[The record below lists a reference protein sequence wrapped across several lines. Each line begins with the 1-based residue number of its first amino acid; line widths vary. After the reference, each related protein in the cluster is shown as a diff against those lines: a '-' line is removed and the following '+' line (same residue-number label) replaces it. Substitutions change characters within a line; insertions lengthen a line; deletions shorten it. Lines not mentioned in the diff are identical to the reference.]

1 MTLLATEDLG
11 RTIGGRHILKGI
23 DLEID
28 PGEIFVLI
36 GPTGAGKTTLIRLLN
51 LLDRPSSGRII
62 FDGTDVARSNT
73 RRLSARRR
81 MAHVQQKPIIFGM
94 SVYDNVACGLRW
106 RSERKRN
113 VRQKTE
119 SVLDLVGMLDCR
131 DRDARTLS
139 GGETQRVA
147 LARALVTDPVLL
159 FLDEP
164 TANLDPVS
172 VTRTEEILS
181 RVISDRKTTVLMA
194 THDMRQGHRLATR
207 TGVLIDGRMLQV
219 GSPDEIYHSPA
230 NRTVAELV
238 GIENI
243 LTGTILE
250 KDGSLA
256 TIDVNGRTLQ
266 AVTDASIGDHVD
278 VLIKP
283 VDITFTLSKD
293 PSSARNILEGR
304 IFQMTSEGT
313 LLRITVDCGF
323 PLLGVLTVNSAN
335 ELGLAV
341 GKPIFANFKATAIHI
356 LKRWK

>member
-1 MTLLATEDLG
+1 MALLKTEDLG
-11 RTIGGRHILKGI
+11 RTIGGRQILEGI
-23 DLEID
+23 DLEVER
-28 PGEIFVLI
+28 GEIFSLI

-62 FDGTDVARSNT
+62 FDGRDVSRSNR
-73 RRLSARRR
+73 RRLDARRR
-81 MAHVQQKPIIFGM
+81 MAHVQQKPIVFSM
-94 SVYDNVACGLRW
+94 SVYDNVACGLQW
-106 RSERKRN
+106 RGEKN
-113 VRQKTE
+113 LRQKTE
-119 SVLDLVGMLDCR
+119 AALDRVGMLDRR

-139 GGETQRVA
+139 GGETQRIA
-147 LARALVTDPVLL
+147 LARALVTDPLLL

-172 VTRTEEILS
+172 VSRTEEILN
-181 RVISDRKTTVLMA
+181 RVISDQKTTVLMA

-207 TGVLIDGRMLQV
+207 TGALIDGRLQQV
-219 GSPDEIYHSPA
+219 GSPDEIYHSPV
-230 NRTVAELV
+230 NRMVAELV

-243 LTGTILE
+243 LTGTILD

-256 TIDVNGRTLQ
+256 TIDVSGRTLQ
-266 AVTDASIGDHVD
+266 AVTDALIGDPVD

-293 PSSARNILEGR
+293 PSSARNILEGKISR
-304 IFQMTSEGT
+304 MTSEGT
-313 LLRITVDCGF
+313 LLRIVVDCGF
-323 PLLGVLTVNSAN
+323 PLLGVLTVNSAD
-335 ELGLAV
+335 ELRLAI